1 MFSVLLSTIFLPS
14 TLLCS
19 STLFC
24 GVASLLLLLLA
35 PHFTEGLYSGV
46 LIMGFFVSWQFGT
59 GFSWTSQYMNITGK
73 LSSLFFVG
81 KYTDRYLWRNLQDAM
96 LLNRPLGQLIIITY
110 TNVCGQN
117 GLCRNPWQNSL
128 NVPENY
134 VQSIEIMIS
143 VNQGVRN
150 RKEI

>member
-1 MFSVLLSTIFLPS
+1 MLKNVEFFSAALTDSFFSSGMCLGRMFSVLLSTIFLPS

-35 PHFTEGLYSGV
+35 PHFKEGLYSGV

-81 KYTDRYLWRNLQDAM
+81 KYTDKYLWRLLTKLYCRTLVSEIYRYGGMLQGVPKNYAM
-96 LLNRPLGQLIIITY
+96 LLNRLLG
-110 TNVCGQN
+110 
-117 GLCRNPWQNSL
+117 
-128 NVPENY
+128 
-134 VQSIEIMIS
+134 
-143 VNQGVRN
+143 
-150 RKEI
+150 

>member
-1 MFSVLLSTIFLPS
+1 MLNVKKCWTFFSAALTDSFFSSGMCLGRMFSVLLSTIFLPS

-35 PHFTEGLYSGV
+35 PHFKEGLYSGV
-46 LIMGFFVSWQFGT
+46 LVMGFFVSWQFGT

-81 KYTDRYLWRNLQDAM
+81 KYRYIFVSPFDILPNLNFPNLFLW
-96 LLNRPLGQLIIITY
+96 QL
-110 TNVCGQN
+110 C
-117 GLCRNPWQNSL
+117 
-128 NVPENY
+128 
-134 VQSIEIMIS
+134 
-143 VNQGVRN
+143 
-150 RKEI
+150 